1 MNTLLSDLKNAV
13 ETMSTSAFEN
23 FLIEMIKNFEI
34 ELLDSSNHQDM
45 EKKIFF
51 DNLYLFSLHTK
62 NLDFSFNECRQKKI
76 EIKTQIEQLK
86 NELQCNPHIG
96 KDTLYNHIS
105 EIKKTLTDGSLLPH
119 LNNDEISKILEKIK
133 NDDID
138 ITYIEYIKRVIS
150 TLKYKATSKLDLISL
165 DRTVRI
171 EAGQVKNYIESKQKT
186 ILYIDTTLT
195 HLLSKNKVIEKKIE
209 EKRLENDKF
218 IELENIW
225 KEHLNHFFNFGYK
238 LDTTLTNVLS
248 RRYKGPQQYFD
259 YDSDF

>member
-1 MNTLLSDLKNAV
+1 MKKNTL
-13 ETMSTSAFEN
+13 
-23 FLIEMIKNFEI
+23 
-34 ELLDSSNHQDM
+34 SNH
-45 EKKIFF
+45 I
-51 DNLYLFSLHTK
+51 N
-62 NLDFSFNECRQKKI
+62 
-76 EIKTQIEQLK
+76 
-86 NELQCNPHIG
+86 
-96 KDTLYNHIS
+96 

-150 TLKYKATSKLDLISL
+150 TLKYKATSKLDLISS

-171 EAGQVKNYIESKQKT
+171 EAGQVKNYKESKQKT
-186 ILYIDTTLT
+186 ISYIDTTLT

-225 KEHLNHFFNFGYK
+225 KEHLNHFFDFGYK
-238 LDTTLTNVLS
+238 LDTTLTDVLS

-259 YDSDF
+259 YDSDL